1 MSKTKA
7 VLIDFDGFDSD
18 EDLLDFVS
26 KLMSEANW
34 KKGQTAHVQYLSE
47 YGKEVIDMAIE
58 NLE

>member
-7 VLIDFDGFDSD
+7 VLIDFDGFDS
-18 EDLLDFVS
+18 EEELLDFVS

-34 KKGQTAHVQYLSE
+34 EKGQTAHVQYLSE

>member
-7 VLIDFDGFDSD
+7 VLIDFDGFDS
-18 EDLLDFVS
+18 EEELLDFVS

-34 KKGQTAHVQYLSE
+34 KKGQTALVQYLSE